1 MKKRNIFTFIAIIA
15 ISLLSFNAK
24 AQNSDALLDKIEQA
38 NGKLQ
43 SRSGD
48 FCEVR
53 QWANKQPKTFE
64 GKIQYNTNSDLT
76 MNYTDS
82 TEYFCISDNTMSM
95 KRNGK
100 SKKFDLN
107 KNKPMKTLSQM
118 LLSSFNGELRNLAA
132 SVSSTLSVEE
142 TKDAVVATLKAQK
155 KAVKGYSKVVLEYD
169 AKTYQLFNMILEEFD
184 GSVTTYTIK

>member
-1 MKKRNIFTFIAIIA
+1 MKNRNIFTLIAFIA
-15 ISLLSFNAK
+15 ISLLSFNAN
-24 AQNSDALLDKIEQA
+24 AQDSDELLDKIEQA
-38 NGKLQ
+38 NDKVQ

-53 QWANKQPKTFE
+53 QWAGDSTKALE
-64 GKIQYNTNSDLT
+64 GKIQYDTNSNLT

-82 TEYFCISDNTMSM
+82 TEYFSISGNTMSL

-100 SKKFDLN
+100 AKKFDLN
-107 KNKPMKTLSQM
+107 KNKPMRTLSQL

>member
-1 MKKRNIFTFIAIIA
+1 MKNRNIFTLIAFIA
-15 ISLLSFNAK
+15 ISLLSFNAN
-24 AQNSDALLDKIEQA
+24 AQDSDELLDKIEQA
-38 NGKLQ
+38 NDKVQ

-53 QWANKQPKTFE
+53 QWAGDSTKALE
-64 GKIQYNTNSDLT
+64 GKIQYDTNSNLT

-82 TEYFCISDNTMSM
+82 TEYFSISGNTMSL

-100 SKKFDLN
+100 AKKFDLN

-118 LLSSFNGELRNLAA
+118 LLSSFNGELRDLAA
-132 SVSSTLSVEE
+132 SVGSTLNVEE
-142 TKDAVVATLKAQK
+142 TKDAVIATLKAKK

-169 AKTYQLFNMILEEFD
+169 SKTYHLFNMILEEFD

>member
-1 MKKRNIFTFIAIIA
+1 MKNRNIFTLIAFIA
-15 ISLLSFNAK
+15 ISLLSFNAN
-24 AQNSDALLDKIEQA
+24 AQDSDELLDKIEQA
-38 NGKLQ
+38 NDKVQ

-53 QWANKQPKTFE
+53 QWAGDSTKALE
-64 GKIQYNTNSDLT
+64 GKIQYDTNSNLT

-82 TEYFCISDNTMSM
+82 TEYFSISGNTMSL

-100 SKKFDLN
+100 AKKFDLN
-107 KNKPMKTLSQM
+107 KNKPMRTLSQL
-118 LLSSFNGELRNLAA
+118 LLSSFNGELRSLAA

>member
-1 MKKRNIFTFIAIIA
+1 MKKRDIFTLIAFIA
-15 ISLLSFNAK
+15 ISLLSFNAN

-43 SRSGD
+43 SRSGN

-53 QWANKQPKTFE
+53 QSTDKQTKTFE
-64 GKIQYNTNSDLT
+64 GKIQYNASSNIT

-82 TEYFCISDNTMSM
+82 TEYFCIADNTMSM

-100 SKKFDLN
+100 AKKFDLS

-118 LLSSFNGELRNLAA
+118 LLSSFNGELRSLAA
-132 SVSSTLSVEE
+132 SVGSTLNVEE

-169 AKTYQLFNMILEEFD
+169 SKTYQLFNMILEEFD

>member
-1 MKKRNIFTFIAIIA
+1 MKKGNIFTIIVFIA
-15 ISLLSFNAK
+15 ISLLTLNVN
-24 AQNSDALLDKIEQA
+24 AQNSDALLDQIEQA
-38 NGKLQ
+38 NDKVQ

-53 QWANKQPKTFE
+53 QWAGSTPQTLE
-64 GKIQYNTNSDLT
+64 GKIQYDTDSSLT

-82 TEYFCISDNTMSM
+82 TEYFSISGNTMSL

-100 SKKFDLN
+100 AKKFDLN
-107 KNKPMKTLSQM
+107 KNKPMRVLSQL
-118 LLSSFNGELRNLAA
+118 LLSSFNGELRSLAA

-169 AKTYQLFNMILEEFD
+169 AKTFQLFNMILEEFD